1 MTCAR
6 ILSAL
11 EEVLHQGKVL
21 LAELEPHAYAT
32 PLGPPYNASIG
43 GHYRHVLDHFVCIL
57 AGVAAGNIDY
67 DARSRSKVV
76 ETSLTDARLVTAEL
90 LAAIRDLPA
99 TTWARPCTVTYS
111 VGYSDPLPES
121 LRSTFG
127 RELGFA
133 VGHAI
138 HHYAI
143 IRLLC
148 VQWSVEVPVAFGI
161 APSTLNHQASH
172 LAS

>member
-1 MTCAR
+1 MIQVR
-6 ILSAL
+6 IISAV
-11 EEVLHQGKVL
+11 EEVLHQGNVL
-21 LAELEPHAYAT
+21 LAELEPHAYAA
-32 PLGPPYNASIG
+32 PLGQPYNASIG
-43 GHYRHVLDHFVCIL
+43 GHYRHVLDHFVCLLSGL
-57 AGVAAGNIDY
+57 ATGKVDY

-76 ETSLTDARLVTAEL
+76 ETDIDEARLLTDEL
-90 LAAIRDLPA
+90 LSALRGLPA
-99 TTWARPCTVTYS
+99 GIWARPCMVTYS

-148 VQWSVEVPVAFGI
+148 AQWSVEVPVAFGV